1 VLHSSF
7 PARFRRP
14 QELIAQAVTLTQPLT
29 VLAPLLQQLPLCRRG
44 ADHELLD
51 IRLELHEGVGRAT
64 CPITQPLLAELTP
77 LRLLVDGSCFRKV
90 TRAVTKQQLVDARL
104 IEWEWVFRQL
114 RR

>member
-1 VLHSSF
+1 MSGNGVFICAALFLPRSIQAWRTNIR
-7 PARFRRP
+7 PP
-14 QELIAQAVTLTQPLT
+14 QELIAQAVTLTQPMT

-77 LRLLVDGSCFRKV
+77 LRLLVDG
-90 TRAVTKQQLVDARL
+90 
-104 IEWEWVFRQL
+104 
-114 RR
+114 